1 MKEEILSLESDF
13 ANNEYFGT
21 NVWTEE
27 KYRVLSGNVPVLLSA
42 PHSVN
47 QIRGED
53 VRESEKYT
61 GAIVRY
67 LSRITNS
74 YAIFQMF
81 THADPNLDEGHD
93 YKNAVVNLIET
104 YKIRLFID
112 IHSSSFLDD
121 TDIDIVTNNHESLC
135 GMNMLVNKI
144 RNLGVE
150 YNVSIDEKNFPNENK
165 RNEIIGVTS
174 LICGIPS
181 IRIVINNKKLDI
193 INNEEDFCKICKL
206 LEAFIS
212 YINYSWRKVN

>member
-1 MKEEILSLESDF
+1 MKEKILDLEADF

-27 KYRVLSGNVPVLLSA
+27 KYRVLSGSVPVLLSA

-53 VRESEKYT
+53 LREAEKYT

-67 LSRITNS
+67 LSRITSS

-81 THADPNLDEGHD
+81 THADPNLDESHN
-93 YKNAVVNLIET
+93 YKNAVINLIEA
-104 YKIRLFID
+104 YNIKLFID
-112 IHSSSFLDD
+112 IHASTFSDD

-135 GMNMLVNKI
+135 NMINLLDKI
-144 RNLGVE
+144 KELGLE
-150 YNVSIDEKNFPNENK
+150 YNVSIDEKNIPNKNK
-165 RNEIIGVTS
+165 LNEIIGVTS
-174 LICGIPS
+174 LICGVPS
-181 IRIVINNKKLDI
+181 IRIVINNKKIDI
-193 INNEEDFCKICKL
+193 ENNEEDFFKICKL

-212 YINYSWRKVN
+212 YVNYMGIANF